1 MENDKNFKTI
11 NILSKG
17 YGIIPKKVMLDK
29 ELSIEAKAIYSFFCS
44 FTGNGDTAFPSVSL
58 ITSSLG
64 ISRQRYNKHR
74 GILEQKGYIKVT
86 QQRLGKG
93 SFKNNIYQLFNEV
106 PSLQNPTTGK
116 PTTDSPTTENITNN
130 INSLKSNSINN
141 NKEIKDNALFES
153 WWDLYN
159 KKKAR
164 PKALSAFNSA
174 LKKHDYETIEKGTI
188 NYLKSI
194 EDKQYQSYP
203 AKFLNQEQYMDE
215 HSYKDNNVYENT
227 TATGNTSVGHDY
239 LDGL

>member
-1 MENDKNFKTI
+1 MENSSLKVT
-11 NILSKG
+11 NILSEG
-17 YGIIPKKVMLDK
+17 YGIIPKKVMRD
-29 ELSIEAKAIYSFFCS
+29 EALSIEAKAIYAFLSS
-44 FTGNGDTAFPSVSL
+44 FTGKGNVAFPSIGH
-58 ITSSLG
+58 ITTKLG
-64 ISRQRYNKHR
+64 ISEHRFYKHR
-74 GILEQKGYIKVT
+74 KILIEKGYLKIEKIRNDNGIYTKNHYILNYEVPHEQKPHVDNPHVDKPRVDNVGT
-86 QQRLGKG
+86 N
-93 SFKNNIYQLFNEV
+93 KNIFN
-106 PSLQNPTTGK
+106 N
-116 PTTDSPTTENITNN
+116 
-130 INSLKSNSINN
+130 NSINN

-215 HSYKDNNVYENT
+215 HLRKDNNVYEN
-227 TATGNTSVGHDY
+227 AAAAGSTSAGHDY

>member
-1 MENDKNFKTI
+1 METGDKLQ
-11 NILSKG
+11 LSNVLSEG
-17 YGIIPKKVMLDK
+17 YGIIPKKLMKDK
-29 ELSIEAKAIYSFFCS
+29 ELTIEAKAIYAFLASY
-44 FTGNGDTAFPSVSL
+44 TGKGDTSFPSLGL

-74 GILEQKGYIKVT
+74 ELLVDKGYIEIKRVRDKT
-86 QQRLGKG
+86 GKLGKNI
-93 SFKNNIYQLFNEV
+93 FKINLYNPLLQKPTMEKPTLDN
-106 PSLQNPTTGK
+106 PSL
-116 PTTDSPTTENITNN
+116 ENVTHNN
-130 INSLKSNSINN
+130 NSSNNNSINN

-215 HSYKDNNVYENT
+215 HSRKDNNVYEN
-227 TATGNTSVGHDY
+227 AADAGSTSAGHDY